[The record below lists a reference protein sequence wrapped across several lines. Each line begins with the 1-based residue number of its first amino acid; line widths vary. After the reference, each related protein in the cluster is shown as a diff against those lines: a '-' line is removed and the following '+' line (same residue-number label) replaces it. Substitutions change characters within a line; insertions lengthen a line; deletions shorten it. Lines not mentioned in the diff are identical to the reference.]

1 MSDEREKLDDDE
13 ANEAIEGEDF
23 EGHMLDDGSP
33 VDLAR
38 SPVDDGGPT
47 DLGRRPVDDGG
58 PADL

>member
-13 ANEAIEGEDF
+13 TNEAVEGEDF
-23 EGHMLDDGSP
+23 EGHMLESP
-33 VDLAR
+33 VDYR

-47 DLGRRPVDDGG
+47 DVGRRPVDDGS